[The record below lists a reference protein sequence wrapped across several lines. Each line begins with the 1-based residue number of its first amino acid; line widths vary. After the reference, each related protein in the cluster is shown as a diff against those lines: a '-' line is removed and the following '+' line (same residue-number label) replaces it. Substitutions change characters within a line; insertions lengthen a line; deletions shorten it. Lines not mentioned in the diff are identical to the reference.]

1 MDHPTGLAVHDDV
14 LFVAEQV
21 RPRDAASMHPP
32 SFFLISHVF
41 IVPARAT
48 SYITT
53 TCTMMHQTRNVVLS
67 FNVTSGRYIRQVI
80 GALNTDG
87 IESIALSDC

>member
-1 MDHPTGLAVHDDV
+1 ML
-14 LFVAEQV
+14 L
-21 RPRDAASMHPP
+21 RCLRPP
-32 SFFLISHVF
+32 SFFFISQHLPRTQQQLVM
-41 IVPARAT
+41 
-48 SYITT
+48 
-53 TCTMMHQTRNVVLS
+53 CQTRNVVLS

>member
-21 RPRDAASMHPP
+21 RPRDAASMPP
-32 SFFLISHVF
+32 SAFLLLHLAHLPRTQRLLVM
-41 IVPARAT
+41 
-48 SYITT
+48 
-53 TCTMMHQTRNVVLS
+53 CQTRNVVLS

>member
-21 RPRDAASMHPP
+21 RPRDPASMNPP
-32 SFFLISHVF
+32 SFFLISQHL
-41 IVPARAT
+41 PRAQRLLVM
-48 SYITT
+48 Y
-53 TCTMMHQTRNVVLS
+53 QTRNVVLS

-80 GALNTDG
+80 GTLNTDG